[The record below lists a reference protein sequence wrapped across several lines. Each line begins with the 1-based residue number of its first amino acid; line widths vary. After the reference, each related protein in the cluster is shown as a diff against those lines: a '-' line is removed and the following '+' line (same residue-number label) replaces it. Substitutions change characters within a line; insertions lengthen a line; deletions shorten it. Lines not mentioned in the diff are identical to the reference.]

1 MHGGMKKG
9 EILTED
15 ENPKGLKGKVKSL
28 KEDEFPKG
36 GRISM
41 GGGGGECKQNAD
53 WSRTKLAYLLLLR

>member
-1 MHGGMKKG
+1 MTKAMHGGMKKG

-41 GGGGGECKQNAD
+41 GGGGANVNKMLIGRERN
-53 WSRTKLAYLLLLR
+53 